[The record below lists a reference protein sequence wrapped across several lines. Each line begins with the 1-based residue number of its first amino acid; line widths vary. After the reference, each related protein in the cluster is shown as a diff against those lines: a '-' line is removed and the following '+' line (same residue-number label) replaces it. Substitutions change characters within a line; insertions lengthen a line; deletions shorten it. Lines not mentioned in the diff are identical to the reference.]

1 MDNKVFSERL
11 KQARQAKGLSQAKL
25 AEAVGVGQNAISNYE
40 KAGDKGSMP
49 KLETAAEMAKT
60 LDVSLDWLV
69 GTTEKQKNEAAEK
82 MDGRSFLDYLIT
94 LFQKKILEFD
104 ITDTTFCNP
113 GMVID
118 AVGEEAAQLGIEL
131 KNFFEA
137 EAVLK
142 KGNISDAMIKLAND
156 GWRNNILDK
165 YRFLFEGP
173 KFPWDE
179 S

>member
-25 AEAVGVGQNAISNYE
+25 AEVVGVGQNAISNYE
-40 KAGDKGSMP
+40 KAGNKGSMP
-49 KLETAAEMAKT
+49 KLETAAEMAKA

-69 GTTEKQKNEAAEK
+69 GTTDKQKNEAAAK

-94 LFQKKILEFD
+94 LLQEKILEFD
-104 ITDTTFCNP
+104 ISDTTFGNP
-113 GMVID
+113 GMIID
-118 AVGEEAAQLGIEL
+118 AVGDEAAQLGIEL

-137 EAVLK
+137 ETVLK
-142 KGNISDAMIKLAND
+142 KGNISDSMIKLAND

-165 YRFLFEGP
+165 YRTLFEKP
-173 KFPWDE
+173 EFPWDE
-179 S
+179 F